1 MKKIL
6 LILTLVPLL
15 TFAQDNIILKN
26 GEEINT
32 KIMEINVSNV
42 KYKKYN
48 NQDGP
53 LYTISKDEIF
63 LIKYSNGEKEILSN
77 TSSNN
82 SKSKNIKNK
91 KILISGASTFY
102 YQNTFENDNFYSSSN
117 LNLTASVGGF
127 LTRNFVLGA
136 SFAILSNTSSNYSST
151 STVIGPYIRGYNK
164 NFYSQVGYTLGE
176 GVNALSIGLG
186 HQLFLNE
193 SESVS
198 LNPTIIYFSRNYTSS
213 NVTNIYGD
221 PSISN
226 PSYSQDGILIGCSFE
241 FHL

>member
-1 MKKIL
+1 MKKLL
-6 LILTLVPLL
+6 LIFTLFPYL

-32 KIMEINVSNV
+32 KIIEINESNV

-53 LYTISKDEIF
+53 LYTISKDKIF

-82 SKSKNIKNK
+82 SRSKNIKNK

-136 SFAILSNTSSNYSST
+136 SFAFTSNTNGSYSNTSSA
-151 STVIGPYIRGYNK
+151 IGPFIRGYNK
-164 NFYSQVGYTLGE
+164 NLYSQVGYALGD
-176 GVNALSIGLG
+176 GVNILTAGAGYQI
-186 HQLFLNE
+186 FLNK

-198 LNPTIIYFSRNYTSS
+198 FNPTFIYFTR
-213 NVTNIYGD
+213 
-221 PSISN
+221 
-226 PSYSQDGILIGCSFE
+226 SYNSDVFQEGFLIGFE
-241 FHL
+241 FEFYL